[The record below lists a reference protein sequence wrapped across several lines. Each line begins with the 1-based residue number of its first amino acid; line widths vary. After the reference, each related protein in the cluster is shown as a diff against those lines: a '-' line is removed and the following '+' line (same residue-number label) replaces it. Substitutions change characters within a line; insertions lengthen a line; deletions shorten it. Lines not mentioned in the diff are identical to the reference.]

1 MRIERTFDLIVGFE
15 DLQEGQKLRVDSF
28 VASKVTELS
37 RSALAGQ
44 GCSITINGKPA
55 KKSDKVSVG
64 DSVNLVYVADV
75 FERVEPQDIPLSVL
89 YEDSDML
96 VIDKAQGMVVH
107 PGAGNVDGTIVNALA
122 FRYGEDFIKEMADE
136 CDVSRPGIVHRLDKD
151 TSGVMVIALN
161 ARAHAALSEQFQSH
175 DIEKIYY
182 AFCDG
187 IFQKHEDDVECYLV
201 RDKSDRKLFAPLRQ
215 PKEYIIQ
222 GGLSSKRTQEILDE
236 VYKDPKYR
244 IGGAQREFGGG
255 KWSKSH
261 YEVVRQLPQAAL
273 VKVQIFTGRTH
284 QIRVHMKYIG
294 HPVIGDVMYNNRLS
308 RFPGQ
313 SLMLHSASLQIAHPT
328 TGELMKFEAPLP
340 QRFADLEKK
349 LREA

>member
-1 MRIERTFDLIVGFE
+1 MRIERSYDLSVE
-15 DLQEGQKLRVDSF
+15 PSDLPEGAKLRVDSF
-28 VASKVTELS
+28 LAGKVAELS
-37 RSALAGQ
+37 RSALSGPDCTIA
-44 GCSITINGKPA
+44 INGKTA

-64 DSVNLVYVADV
+64 DLVELHYVADV
-75 FERVEPQDIPLSVL
+75 FEKVEPQDIPLSVL

-96 VIDKAQGMVVH
+96 VIDKAQGVVVH

-122 FRYGEDFIKEMADE
+122 YRYGEAFINEMADE

-161 ARAHAALSEQFQSH
+161 ARAHAALSEQFQTH

-187 IFQKHEDDVECYLV
+187 IFQKHEDNIECYLV
-201 RDKSDRKLFAPLRQ
+201 RDKYDRKLFAPVRQ

-222 GGLSSKRTQEILDE
+222 GGLSSKRTQEIMNE
-236 VYKDPKYR
+236 VYEDPKYK
-244 IGGAQREFGGG
+244 IGGALDQREG
-255 KWSKSH
+255 KWSSSH
-261 YEVVRQLPQAAL
+261 YEVVRQLPKAAL

-313 SLMLHSASLQIAHPT
+313 QLMLHSASLQIAHPT
-328 TGELMKFEAPLP
+328 TGEIMRFEAPLP
-340 QRFADLEKK
+340 QRFAELEKK

>member
-1 MRIERTFDLIVGFE
+1 MRIERSYDLSVE
-15 DLQEGQKLRVDSF
+15 PSDLPEGAKLRVDSF
-28 VASKVTELS
+28 LAGKVAELS
-37 RSALAGQ
+37 RSALSGPDCTIA
-44 GCSITINGKPA
+44 INGKIA

-64 DSVNLVYVADV
+64 DLVELHYVADV
-75 FERVEPQDIPLSVL
+75 FEKVEPQDIPLSVL

-96 VIDKAQGMVVH
+96 VIDKAQGVVVH

-122 FRYGEDFIKEMADE
+122 YRYGEAFINEMADE

-161 ARAHAALSEQFQSH
+161 ARAHAALSEQFQTH

-187 IFQKHEDDVECYLV
+187 IFQKHEDNIECYLV
-201 RDKSDRKLFAPLRQ
+201 RDKYDRKLFAPVRQ

-222 GGLSSKRTQEILDE
+222 GGLSSKRTQEIMNE
-236 VYKDPKYR
+236 VYEDPKYK
-244 IGGAQREFGGG
+244 IGGALDQREG
-255 KWSKSH
+255 KWSSSH
-261 YEVVRQLPQAAL
+261 YEVMHQLPQAAL

-294 HPVIGDVMYNNRLS
+294 HPVIGDVMYNTRLS

-313 SLMLHSASLQIAHPT
+313 PLMLHSASLQIAHPT
-328 TGELMKFEAPLP
+328 TGEIMRFEAPLP
-340 QRFADLEKK
+340 QRFAELEKK

>member
-1 MRIERTFDLIVGFE
+1 MRIERSYDLTVE
-15 DLQEGQKLRVDSF
+15 QTDLQAGQKLRVDSF
-28 VASKVTELS
+28 LASRVTELS
-37 RSALAGQ
+37 RSALSGPDCTIA
-44 GCSITINGKPA
+44 INGKNA

-64 DSVNLVYVADV
+64 DRVELHYAADV
-75 FERVEPQDIPLSVL
+75 FEKVEPQDIPLSVL
-89 YEDSDML
+89 YEDQDML

-122 FRYGEDFIKEMADE
+122 YRYGEAFINEMADE

-161 ARAHAALSEQFQSH
+161 ARAHAVLSEQFQSH

-201 RDKSDRKLFAPLRQ
+201 RDKYDRKLFAPVRE

-222 GGLSSKRTQEILDE
+222 GGLSSKRTQEIMNE
-236 VYKDPKYR
+236 VYNDPKYK
-244 IGGAQREFGGG
+244 IGGALDQREG
-255 KWSKSH
+255 KWSLSH

-294 HPVIGDVMYNNRLS
+294 HPVIGDSMYNNRLS
-308 RFPGQ
+308 RFPGVP
-313 SLMLHSASLQIAHPT
+313 LMLHSAFLQIAHPT
-328 TGELMKFEAPLP
+328 TGEIMQFEAPLP
-340 QRFADLEKK
+340 KRFEELEKQ